1 MLVATAQDLPV
12 GAAVCGANRQDASFV
27 DAALANVVIDLPF
40 EPPQPP
46 PSLEQ
51 RVSQQQRKPSRDQQ
65 PRRADGKLSTVQ
77 RQQVKRELMQELPDV
92 RAMPYLRADGNFAKD
107 PTRLQAKQQRFRL
120 WAPRPDQSRRGL
132 GPIRSSVERAHAMVN
147 QFGRIARRL
156 DRCAR
161 RYVAWVQFACC
172 LIFMR
177 RGFFP

>member
-1 MLVATAQDLPV
+1 VATAQDLPV

-27 DAALANVVIDLPF
+27 DAALADVVIDLPV
-40 EPPQPP
+40 EPPPPP
-46 PSLEQ
+46 PSPYEQ
-51 RVSQQQRKPSRDQQ
+51 HMSPLKLSQDQQ

-77 RQQVKRELMQELPDV
+77 RQQVKRELMESPDV

-107 PTRLQAKQQRFRL
+107 PPRLQAKQQRFRL

-161 RYVAWVQFACC
+161 RYLGWVQFACC